1 MAINVA
7 LEVLSDPDF
16 LINLTVERA
25 ASAGSYVAGLYVEGA
40 TSNIVVPASVQ
51 PANSEDFKNV
61 PEGERF
67 GGSQV
72 LFSLLELI
80 GSKDLKKADRVIN
93 YLGVDWKIVTVE
105 HWAHHGYYRAIMVKI
120 DGN

>member
-1 MAINVA
+1 MAIDVA

-16 LINLTVERA
+16 LINLSVERTT
-25 ASAGSYVAGLYVEGA
+25 AGSYVEGLYVEGIS
-40 TSNIVVPASVQ
+40 SNITVPASVQ
-51 PANSEDFKNV
+51 PANSEDFKNM

-72 LFSLLELI
+72 LFSLLELQ
-80 GSKDLKKADRVIN
+80 GAKDLAPADKVLN

-105 HWAHHGYYRAIMVKI
+105 HWAHHGYYKSIMVKI